1 MMSRIILALLMGLY
15 SIGVLANNSS
25 DNEPALLGII
35 EQAKKA
41 ASELDYS
48 GIYTYQQGLK
58 IKASR
63 IVHIVDA
70 TGERE
75 RIQTLD
81 GVHNEYIRHNQD
93 GKSLVPSVKMIIKE
107 HKRAYKFPH
116 LLKHYDHNIDQN
128 YSLIDNKETSR
139 VAGRDCKLIKI
150 QPNDNNRYGY
160 AICIDGKTGMLLQ
173 TQTINSNKDVVDQL
187 MFVNL
192 SLGKD
197 AANFSTDPSWDI
209 EKWDVTE
216 LNLLSVDL
224 HSQGWRIQYPVGFDI
239 VTQISRQISP
249 DKQVSHLVLSDGL
262 AAISIFVEPFNK
274 NLHTVNMQG
283 GLNKGYVNLYR
294 KRVSDFWV
302 TILGQV
308 PAQTVRS
315 IGEKIEYVPI
325 N

>member
-1 MMSRIILALLMGLY
+1 MVSRIILALVIGLY
-15 SIGVLANNSS
+15 SMGVLADNTN
-25 DNEPALLGII
+25 DNEKALLSII
-35 EQAKKA
+35 EKAQKA

-48 GIYTYQQGLK
+48 GIYTYQQGLN

-75 RIQTLD
+75 RIKTLD
-81 GVHNEYIRHNQD
+81 GAPNEYIRHNHE
-93 GKSLVPSVKMIIKE
+93 GKNLVPSVKVIINE

-116 LLKHYDHNIDQN
+116 LLKHYDLNVSQN
-128 YSLIDNKETSR
+128 YKLITEDETSR
-139 VAGRDCKLIKI
+139 VAGRDCELIKLH
-150 QPNDNNRYGY
+150 PNDNNRYGY
-160 AICIDGKTGMLLQ
+160 ALCIDGKTGLLLQ

-192 SLGKD
+192 SLGKE

-209 EKWDVTE
+209 SKWDVTE

-224 HSQGWRIQYPVGFDI
+224 HSQGWRIQYPVGFEV
-239 VTQISRQISP
+239 VTQISRQIST
-249 DKQVSHLVLSDGL
+249 DKQVSQLVLSDGL
-262 AAISIFVEPFNK
+262 AAISVFVEPFNK
-274 NLHTVNMQG
+274 AKHTVNMQG
-283 GLNKGYVNLYR
+283 GLNKGYINLYR